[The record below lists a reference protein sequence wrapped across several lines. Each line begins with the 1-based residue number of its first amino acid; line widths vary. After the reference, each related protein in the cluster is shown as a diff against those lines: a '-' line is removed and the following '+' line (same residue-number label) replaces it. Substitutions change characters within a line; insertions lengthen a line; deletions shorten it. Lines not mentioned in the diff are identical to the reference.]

1 MGFKLITK
9 SEFAAHRELTGPCT
23 FTEDQKKA
31 ISSGQ
36 QDSGVN
42 PKCEPMAF

>member
-9 SEFAAHRELTGPCT
+9 SEFAAHEELTGPC
-23 FTEDQKKA
+23 TEDQKKA

-36 QDSGVN
+36 QN
-42 PKCEPMAF
+42 QCEPMAF